1 MKTMQFTG
9 YGGPEK
15 LRFVDKPIPTP
26 SAQQLQIRVSAT
38 SINPIDWKLHSG
50 MLRWVKPLRFPSMPC
65 FDFAGT
71 ITVTGADVMGW
82 TAGDRVFGMLPIN
95 GLGAAAEYV
104 AVDSH
109 YACRM
114 PEGLSFE
121 NMAGLPLAGMTALQ
135 GLRDQGEL
143 KPGHTLLVIGA
154 AGGVGHY
161 AVQIGRLLGAQVT
174 TLSGPGNLAF
184 CRELGA
190 ETALDYNQANPS
202 LAKAGFDVIL
212 DCSGHSPF
220 SRWQHSLAPRGRY
233 VALLPSVSVGLAAL
247 RLKLFSPQRIRLT
260 LVRSQQ
266 DDLAWLANEVSAGR
280 LKTVIDEVFPLER
293 LADALKKSQG
303 GHARGKIIVSLS

>member
-1 MKTMQFTG
+1 MKTIQFTG

-15 LRFVDKPIPTP
+15 LRLVDKPIPTP

-50 MLRWVKPLRFPSMPC
+50 MLRWVKPLRFPSTPC

-71 ITVTGADVMGW
+71 VTDTGADVMDW

-114 PEGLSFE
+114 PEELSFE

-161 AVQIGRLLGAQVT
+161 ALQMGRLLGAQVT

-202 LAKAGFDVIL
+202 LAKADFDVIL

-220 SRWQHSLAPRGRY
+220 SRWQHALAPRGRY

-247 RLKLFSPQRIRLT
+247 RLRLFSSQRIRLT
-260 LVRSQQ
+260 LVRSHQ

>member
-50 MLRWVKPLRFPSMPC
+50 MLRWVKPLRFPSTPC

-161 AVQIGRLLGAQVT
+161 AVQMGRLLGAQVT

-220 SRWQHSLAPRGRY
+220 SRWQHLLAPRGRY

-247 RLKLFSPQRIRLT
+247 RLKLFSSQRIRLT

-303 GHARGKIIVSLS
+303 GHSRGKMIVSLS

>member
-154 AGGVGHY
+154 AGEVGHY

>member
-15 LRFVDKPIPTP
+15 LRLVDTPIPTP
-26 SAQQLQIRVSAT
+26 GAQQLQIRVSAT

-50 MLRWVKPLRFPSMPC
+50 MLRWIKPLRFPSTPC
-65 FDFAGT
+65 FDFSG
-71 ITVTGADVMGW
+71 TVTGTGADAMGW
-82 TAGDRVFGMLPIN
+82 TEGDRVFGMLPID

-104 AVDSH
+104 VVDSQ
-109 YACRM
+109 YVCLM
-114 PEGLSFE
+114 PEGPSFE
-121 NMAGLPLAGMTALQ
+121 SMSGLPLAGMTALQ

-143 KPGHTLLVIGA
+143 KAGQTLLVIGA

-174 TLSGPGNLAF
+174 TFSGPGNLAF

-190 ETALDYNQANPS
+190 ETALDYTEANPT

-220 SRWQHSLAPRGRY
+220 SRWENSLSPRGRY
-233 VALLPSVSVGLAAL
+233 VALLPSVSAGIAAL
-247 RLKLFSPQRIRLT
+247 RLKLFSSQRVRLT
-260 LVRSQQ
+260 LVRSHQN
-266 DDLAWLANEVSAGR
+266 DLAWLANEVGAGR

-293 LADALKKSQG
+293 LADALRKSQG

>member
-1 MKTMQFTG
+1 MKTIQFTG

-15 LRFVDKPIPTP
+15 LRLVDKPIPTP

-50 MLRWVKPLRFPSMPC
+50 MLRWVKPLRFPSTPC

-247 RLKLFSPQRIRLT
+247 RLKLFSSQRIRLT

-303 GHARGKIIVSLS
+303 GHSRGKMIVSLS

>member
-50 MLRWVKPLRFPSMPC
+50 MLRWVKPLRFPSTPC

-161 AVQIGRLLGAQVT
+161 AVQMGRLLGAQVT

-220 SRWQHSLAPRGRY
+220 SRWQHLLAPRGRY
-233 VALLPSVSVGLAAL
+233 IALLPSVSVGLAAL
-247 RLKLFSPQRIRLT
+247 RLKLFSSQRIRHT

-303 GHARGKIIVSLS
+303 GHSRGKMIVSLS

>member
-161 AVQIGRLLGAQVT
+161 ALQMGRLLGAQVT

-212 DCSGHSPF
+212 DCSGHSPS

>member
-1 MKTMQFTG
+1 MKTIQFTG

-26 SAQQLQIRVSAT
+26 GAQQLQIRVSAT

-50 MLRWVKPLRFPSMPC
+50 MLRWVKPLRFPSTPC

-71 ITVTGADVMGW
+71 VTDMGADAMDW

-114 PEGLSFE
+114 PEELSFE

-161 AVQIGRLLGAQVT
+161 AVQMGRLLGAQVT
-174 TLSGPGNLAF
+174 ALSGPGNLAF

-202 LAKAGFDVIL
+202 LVKAGFDVIL

-220 SRWQHSLAPRGRY
+220 SRWQNLLAPRGRY

-247 RLKLFSPQRIRLT
+247 RLRLFSSQRIRIT
-260 LVRSQQ
+260 LVRSHQ

-280 LKTVIDEVFPLER
+280 LKTVIDEVFPLEK

>member
-1 MKTMQFTG
+1 MKRMQFTG

-15 LRFVDKPIPTP
+15 LRLVDTPIPTP
-26 SAQQLQIRVSAT
+26 GQQQLQIRVSAT

-50 MLRWVKPLRFPSMPC
+50 MLRWVKPLRFPSTPC
-65 FDFAGT
+65 FDFSG
-71 ITVTGADVMGW
+71 TVTGTGADAMGW
-82 TAGDRVFGMLPIN
+82 TEGDRVLGMLPID

-104 AVDSH
+104 VVDSQ
-109 YACRM
+109 YVCRM

-143 KPGHTLLVIGA
+143 KSGQTLLVIGA

-190 ETALDYNQANPS
+190 ETALDYTEANPS

-220 SRWQHSLAPRGRY
+220 SRWQTLLSPRGRY
-233 VALLPSVSVGLAAL
+233 VALLPSVSAGIAAL
-247 RLKLFSPQRIRLT
+247 RLKLFSSQRVRLT
-260 LVRSQQ
+260 LVRSHQN
-266 DDLAWLANEVSAGR
+266 DLAWLANEVGAGR

-293 LADALKKSQG
+293 LADGLRKSQG

>member
-212 DCSGHSPF
+212 DCSGHSPS

>member
-50 MLRWVKPLRFPSMPC
+50 MLRWVKPLRFPSTPC

-247 RLKLFSPQRIRLT
+247 RLKLFSSQRIRLT

-303 GHARGKIIVSLS
+303 GHSRGKMIVSLS

>member
-1 MKTMQFTG
+1 
-9 YGGPEK
+9 
-15 LRFVDKPIPTP
+15 
-26 SAQQLQIRVSAT
+26 
-38 SINPIDWKLHSG
+38 

-212 DCSGHSPF
+212 DCSGHSPS

>member
-50 MLRWVKPLRFPSMPC
+50 MLRWVKPLRFPSTPC

-247 RLKLFSPQRIRLT
+247 RLKLFSSQRIRLT

>member
-50 MLRWVKPLRFPSMPC
+50 MLRWVKPLRFPSTPC

-161 AVQIGRLLGAQVT
+161 AVQMGRLLGAQVT

-247 RLKLFSPQRIRLT
+247 RLKLFSSQRIRLT

-303 GHARGKIIVSLS
+303 GHSRGKMIVSLS